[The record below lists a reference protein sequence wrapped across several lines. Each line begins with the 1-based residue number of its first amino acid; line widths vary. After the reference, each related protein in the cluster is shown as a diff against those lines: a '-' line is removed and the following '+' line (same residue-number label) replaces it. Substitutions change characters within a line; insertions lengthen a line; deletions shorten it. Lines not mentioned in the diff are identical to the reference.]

1 MAPTTHPFVKSMRV
15 SYQSDEKE
23 WNNEKLIDGLR
34 AGDENVFA
42 AIYKCYWN
50 PIFMV
55 AYRKTKSKEVAEELV
70 QNLFVNL
77 WNKRA
82 VLQITHLE
90 NYLFTSIK
98 NAVLR
103 YYESQFVHQKY
114 LDYQKHLPTPH
125 ECRTEETICLNEL
138 DSALQNGIATLPE
151 KSQEIFRM
159 SRFENKSIREI
170 ASAFNISEKA
180 VEYHITKSLRTL
192 RHLLKDFASLLL
204 FTATHWL
211 P

>member
-1 MAPTTHPFVKSMRV
+1 MRV

-23 WNNEKLIDGLR
+23 WNNQQLIAGLR
-34 AGDENVFA
+34 EGDENAFT
-42 AIYKCYWN
+42 AIYKRYWS
-50 PIFMV
+50 PVFMV
-55 AYRKTKSKEVAEELV
+55 AYRKTKSKEIAEELV

-77 WNKRA
+77 WNRREI
-82 VLQITHLE
+82 LQITQLE

-103 YYESQFVHQKY
+103 YYESQLVHQKY
-114 LDYQKHLPTPH
+114 LEYQMHLPTPY
-125 ECRTEETICLNEL
+125 EYRTEETISLNEL
-138 DSALQNGIATLPE
+138 DSALQNGLAKLPE

-159 SRFENKSIREI
+159 SRFENKSISEI
-170 ASAFNISEKA
+170 ASRFDISEKA

-192 RHLLKDFASLLL
+192 RHLLKDFASLLI
-204 FTATHWL
+204 FTAIDWL